1 MLTDSTIKSLCVT
14 VDDLCNLLQ
23 VSRPTAYSL
32 VHTNGFPVIRLGRRL
47 LIPKAGLEK
56 WLEEQTETVA

>member
-1 MLTDSTIKSLCVT
+1 MEKKPDALCVT

-32 VHTNGFPVIRLGRRL
+32 VHKEGFPVIRLGRRL
-47 LIPKAGLEK
+47 LIPRAGLER
-56 WLEEQTETVA
+56 WLNEQTETVA